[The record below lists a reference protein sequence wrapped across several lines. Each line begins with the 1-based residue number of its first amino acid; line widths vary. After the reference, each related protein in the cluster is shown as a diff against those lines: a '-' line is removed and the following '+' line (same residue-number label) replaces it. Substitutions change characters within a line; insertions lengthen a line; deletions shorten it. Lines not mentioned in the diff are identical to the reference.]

1 MVLKGQNFR
10 ILTVDDGDAQVI
22 GMSTNCTVNL
32 NTSTDDSSHK
42 DVVGM
47 AAMPTVTAKSWSVS
61 VDSLNVADVATI
73 LTAIK
78 SGSKFTLL
86 WDETSTTD
94 NQSQESAAFARTG
107 EAYLSDVTFSWNNRE
122 TSTKSLTFTGV
133 GAISAVTTTPTD
145 VPYTPGAFTKG
156 QFVRLFLGSDN
167 TTAPAKCI
175 AYARQLS
182 FHVSL
187 TMESNSTKDTAGD
200 WESQEPTALNYDI
213 SSTAIIR
220 SSDTI
225 TSGVGGQELAD
236 IESIYVASSP
246 VKFQIAATSGD
257 NNRTKG
263 SVLVSGSVIVS
274 SLTLNGPNRAD
285 ADYSTSLQGYG
296 MYTVGS

>member
-78 SGSKFTLL
+78 NGSKFTLL
-86 WDETSTTD
+86 WDETSATD
-94 NQSQESAAFARTG
+94 NQSQESATFARTG
-107 EAYLSDVTFSWNNRE
+107 EAFLSDVTFSWNNRE

-133 GAISAVTTTPTD
+133 GAIAAVTSTPTD
-145 VPYTPGAFTKG
+145 VPYTPGTFTKG
-156 QFVRLFLGSDN
+156 QFVRLFLGNDN
-167 TTAPAKCI
+167 TTTPAKCI

-200 WESQEPTALNYDI
+200 WESQEPTALNFDI
-213 SSTAIIR
+213 SSTALIR

-236 IESIYVASSP
+236 IESIYEASSP